1 MGAIEIPERLLE
13 RLRAAEH
20 VVALTGAGISAES
33 GLPTFRE
40 QQTGLWARYRPEELA
55 TPEAFARQPELV
67 WQWYEWR
74 RSLVA
79 AAEPNAGH
87 LALVALERQAPR
99 FTLITQN
106 VDGLHERAG
115 SRDVVELH
123 GRITRSKCSAEDRI
137 VDAWPETNDV
147 PPRCPSCGAPLRPDV
162 VWFGEPLPEEALRRA
177 VDAASDCDVFLSI
190 GTSGVVF
197 PAASLLPL
205 AARTGAAVAV
215 INTRPQ
221 EGAPVPGA
229 FSLLGPAAAMLPALL
244 EAAWP
249 EQPPRRGGGGARV

>member
-1 MGAIEIPERLLE
+1 MATIQIPDRLVE

-40 QQTGLWARYRPEELA
+40 KQTGLWARYRPEELA
-55 TPEAFARQPELV
+55 TPEAFARQPDLV
-67 WQWYEWR
+67 WKWYEWR

-87 LALVALERQAPR
+87 LALVALERRAPR

-106 VDGLHERAG
+106 VDGLHHRAG
-115 SRDVVELH
+115 SRNVVELH
-123 GRITRSKCSAEDRI
+123 GRITRTKCSVEGRI
-137 VDAWPETNDV
+137 VDTWPETEEV

-162 VWFGEPLPEEALRRA
+162 VWFGEPLPEEAFRRA
-177 VDAASDCDVFLSI
+177 VDAASACDVFLSI

-205 AARTGAAVAV
+205 AARSGATVAV
-215 INTRPQ
+215 VNTRPQ
-221 EGAPVPGA
+221 EGGLVPDA
-229 FSLLGPAAAMLPALL
+229 YLLLGPAAAMLPALVR
-244 EAAWP
+244 AVWP
-249 EQPPRRGGGGARV
+249 EERTVH